1 MKVRKMLTA
10 YRRSPWKGV
19 TAGAIGGLAG
29 AWSMNQFQRA
39 WNAAAERRSHHQ
51 GNNVDQQE
59 SQAQGEDV
67 TMKAAGWFSQS
78 SFHKPLSR
86 QRKKQS
92 GPVVHY
98 AFGALSGGIYGGIV
112 EKVPGAT
119 MGAGVPFGSAL
130 FLAADEVAVPALGL
144 SGPPTQHPLSSHLY
158 GWASHAV
165 YGVVTEVVRRYT
177 RDLLRAV

>member
-10 YRRSPWKGV
+10 YRRSPWMGV

-39 WNAAAERRSHHQ
+39 WNAAAERRYHHQ

-59 SQAQGEDV
+59 SQAQGEDA
-67 TMKAAGWFSQS
+67 TMKAAGWISQAA
-78 SFHKPLSR
+78 FGKPLSR
-86 QRKKQS
+86 QEKKQL
-92 GPVVHY
+92 GPVLHY

-112 EKVPGAT
+112 EKAHGAS

-130 FLAADEVAVPALGL
+130 FLAADEAAVPAFGL
-144 SGPPTQHPLSSHLY
+144 SSPPTQHPLSTHLY
-158 GWASHAV
+158 GWASHVV
-165 YGVVTEVVRRYT
+165 YGAVTEVVRRYA
-177 RDLLRAV
+177 RELLRAV